1 MKWFWKH
8 MKVRILIATAAAGG
22 VFLQGCTVGPDG
34 RMQVDP
40 EATSKLTG
48 VGALIGAGGT
58 ILDSDNRDKW
68 ATATAVL
75 AATALVMHYASQR
88 QKEQAYQTGVQRSKT
103 YASKKSTGSKP
114 ARYQTVKVPAEK
126 KSKQGSS
133 TQFMVWDNE
142 KKATVSDKVYE
153 AENKDIRGKE
163 YVSINNKDVE
173 VVL

>member
-1 MKWFWKH
+1 
-8 MKVRILIATAAAGG
+8 MKVQGLSAAAAASG

-34 RMQVDP
+34 SLQVDP
-40 EATSKLTG
+40 EAARNVAG
-48 VGALIGAGGT
+48 AGALLAGGGA
-58 ILDSDNRDKW
+58 IVDSDNRGKW
-68 ATATAVL
+68 AAAAAVL
-75 AATALVMHYASQR
+75 TATALVMHYASQK

-103 YASKKSTGSKP
+103 YASKKSSGKKP

-126 KSKQGSS
+126 KSKEGSS

-142 KKATVSDKVYE
+142 KKATVNDKVYE
-153 AENKDIRGKE
+153 AENKDIRGKD